1 MVNALRVWSNLRQ
14 AVIVVTLF
22 TVFFYFFGLSTLE
35 KWERKDVQI
44 VTRRVP
50 GQTLRLPAISV
61 CGTEA
66 DHQRWKNSKHSGFDK
81 CRKQT
86 DMFQCVRDNT
96 YSVEEVILKSLLIIR
111 TRESDE
117 KTTEQLNN
125 TLWTSSMTKT
135 AMGMCHTMVY
145 EKDINSVSEIR
156 ISLKKGLKRTF
167 LLHDPKFF
175 TYINNNVFIPFLKLD
190 ASIMR
195 RFKIS
200 ATNIKKMNRPKI
212 FDCNTDPSYNFR
224 ECVRQKKSN
233 REGCVSPFDRKTTD
247 TLPLCSNMSSLDS
260 FALFYHMAYYS
271 SSRSELEDLTGC
283 HVPCSYAQYD
293 LVSSEPMTSAERSDV
308 FKLRYQIDKPV
319 RLTIR
324 FLWSSFVCQIRS

>member
-1 MVNALRVWSNLRQ
+1 MANAPGINSNLRQ
-14 AVIVVTLF
+14 AIIFSILF
-22 TVFFYFFGLSTLE
+22 IFFFYFFGWSTLE
-35 KWERKDVQI
+35 KWERKDVQT

-50 GQTLRLPAISV
+50 GQTLRLPAITV

-96 YSVEEVILKSLLIIR
+96 YSVEEVILNTLLIIS
-111 TRESDE
+111 TKESVE

-167 LLHDPKFF
+167 FLHDPMFF

-212 FDCNTDPSYNFR
+212 FGCNTDPNYNFR
-224 ECVRQKKSN
+224 ECVRQKILN
-233 REGCVSPFDRKTTD
+233 REGCVSPFDHKTTD
-247 TLPLCSNMSSLDS
+247 TLPLCSNVSSLDK
-260 FALFYHMAYYS
+260 FEKFYHIVHLS
-271 SSRSELEDLTGC
+271 SNREELEELTGC
-283 HVPCSYAQYD
+283 ILPCSYTRYNLAYSTPI
-293 LVSSEPMTSAERSDV
+293 SSWEKFDDSRFS
-308 FKLRYQIDKPV
+308 
-319 RLTIR
+319 IR
-324 FLWSSFVCQIRS
+324 